1 MNWFVN
7 LKIGKKLILVA
18 LLAISALAGVG
29 AYLII
34 SMEHVYT
41 KANYGNVNS
50 VPSLVAMYHIM
61 DGGKSYY
68 ARTLRHVLSTDDT
81 AMQNIEQEIKD
92 ALAATN
98 RWLSD
103 YEKLISDDTDRKMLE
118 ADRDA
123 LSALVRAVEEVLP
136 LSRANRNE
144 EAREIMTRKGLP
156 ANRVLAKN
164 IAEHMAYNM
173 KLAEKSS
180 KSAKEDYE
188 SEEKLAIFAIIGS
201 GIFLFLMIMLISR
214 LITNPLHRASALAA
228 TMAKGD
234 FTTTVDVN
242 QTDEIGMMIQSLNA
256 MGEKLGSM
264 IREIVSGVNRLT
276 SSSNDLAAVS
286 RQLSSSATGTAQKS
300 GTVATAAEEMSSN
313 IQSVSAAMEQS
324 SGNVSLVAAATE
336 EITVTVNEIG
346 QNAGNARVVSEGAV
360 RQSKITSTKMNEL
373 GESAKKIG
381 KVTET
386 INEISEQ
393 TNLLALNAT
402 IEAARAGDAGK
413 GFAVVAQEIK
423 TLAQQTAAATV
434 EIKNQIDEMQTTTRS
449 TIEDIVKISNV
460 IVEINNVINGIA
472 TAVEELSSATS
483 EISGN
488 IAQASQGISDV
499 NESMAQS
506 TTVVAD
512 ITRNISEI
520 NSEAS
525 HVGEGSSQVQVSTRG
540 LSELAGQLEKLMKQF
555 KV

>member
-7 LKIGKKLILVA
+7 LKIGKKLIMVA
-18 LLAISALAGVG
+18 LLAVLALAGVSC
-29 AYLII
+29 YLIVK
-34 SMEHVYT
+34 MGDVYT
-41 KANYGNVNS
+41 EANYGNVNTA
-50 VPSLVAMYHIM
+50 PSLVAMYHIM

-68 ARTLRHVLSTDDT
+68 AHTLRHVLNTDNT
-81 AMQNIEQEIKD
+81 AMHNIEQEIKD
-92 ALAATN
+92 ALEATN
-98 RWLSD
+98 RWLSE
-103 YEKLISDDTDRKMLE
+103 YEKLLSDDTDKKMLE

-144 EAREIMTRKGLP
+144 EAREIMTIKGLA

-164 IAEHMAYNM
+164 IEEHMAYNM
-173 KLAEKSS
+173 KLADEGGDDAVDGYQ
-180 KSAKEDYE
+180 SAKR
-188 SEEKLAIFAIIGS
+188 LGIIAIIGS

-214 LITNPLHRASALAA
+214 LITNPLHRASALAE

-234 FTTTVDVN
+234 FTTTFHVN

-264 IREIVSGVNRLT
+264 IREIVSGVNSLT
-276 SSSNDLAAVS
+276 SSSDDLTAIAS
-286 RQLSSSATGTAQKS
+286 QILSSATGNAQKA

-360 RQSKITSTKMNEL
+360 KQSKITSTKMNAL

-423 TLAQQTAAATV
+423 ALAQQTAAATV

-449 TIEDIVKISNV
+449 TIEDIIKISDV

-483 EISGN
+483 EIAGN

-512 ITRNISEI
+512 MARNVAEI
-520 NSEAS
+520 NMEANQ
-525 HVGEGSSQVQVSTRG
+525 GKEGSIQIQASARG
-540 LSELAGQLEKLMKQF
+540 LSELAGQLETLIKQF